1 MKRIPYLWSVLVI
14 ALLSATSCS
23 GPAEKPP
30 RPLIIADPVPPPLNA
45 TPTDRQNTES
55 ALEATENMGA
65 GILELTVNNAIL
77 MAVSNNI
84 SLEVE
89 RLNPQIRATY
99 EEQEK
104 AVFDPEIEGTVSTD
118 KTEEMQPTGSDI
130 TEMHEGSISLKKYFP
145 SGTILA
151 LGVTGE
157 KSDSDWF
164 NPRYEAQTRLGL
176 TFTQALMRG
185 FGAEAN
191 LARLRQSR
199 LETQISNYEL
209 RGFAEHLVAEVE
221 QAYWDYAL
229 ALRKIEIVEESLKV
243 AEQQLAETKEMI
255 IVGTMAESEMAAVQA
270 EVAEQMQEIIDA
282 KSAKETAKLRL
293 VQLLNPPGFDRWSRE
308 IKPIHPPELPKA
320 TIEEIGL
327 HMAVAMKMRPE
338 INQAR
343 LNFQKGEIEIVR
355 TKNGLLPVMDLFIT
369 LGKSGYAESFSRS
382 VDDLTGHGYDVGLGI
397 KVEYPLFNR
406 DAEATHRRAT
416 LELEQF
422 GKALDN
428 LSQIIEMDVRKAHIE
443 VERTRKQIAASSA
456 TREFQEEKLRIE
468 TEKFRV
474 GRSTN
479 FMVAQ
484 AQRDLLLSRIN
495 EVEAAVDYLKAL
507 VDFYRLEGSLLERR
521 GIEAPGR
528 ELSTKF

>member
-1 MKRIPYLWSVLVI
+1 VLVV
-14 ALLSATSCS
+14 ALLSAASCL
-23 GPAEKPP
+23 GPAKKPQ
-30 RPLIIADPVPPPLNA
+30 LNLVSADPIPLPQDA
-45 TPTDRQNTES
+45 IPTDRQHTES
-55 ALEATENMGA
+55 SLETTENMGA
-65 GILELTVNNAIL
+65 GILELTVNAAIL
-77 MAVSNNI
+77 MSVSNNI

-89 RLNPQIRATY
+89 RLNPPIRATY
-99 EEQEK
+99 EKQEK
-104 AVFDPEIEGTVSTD
+104 AVFDPVIEGTVSTD
-118 KTEEMQPTGSDI
+118 KTEEIQPTGSDI
-130 TEMHEGSISLKKYFP
+130 TQVHEAGISLQKYFP
-145 SGTILA
+145 SGTRLT
-151 LGVTGE
+151 LGVNGE

-185 FGAEAN
+185 YGAEAN

-209 RGFAEHLVAEVE
+209 RGFAERLVAEVE

-255 IVGTMAESEMAAVQA
+255 IVGAMAESEMAAVQA
-270 EVAEQMQEIIDA
+270 EVAEQKQEIIDA

-293 VQLLNPPGFDRWSRE
+293 VQLLNPPGLDPWSRE
-308 IKPIHPPELPKA
+308 IKPVHPPELPEA
-320 TIEEIGL
+320 TIEEIDRHL
-327 HMAVAMKMRPE
+327 AVAMKLRPE

-343 LNFQKGEIEIVR
+343 SNFQKGELEIAR

-382 VDDLTGHGYDVGLGI
+382 VENLTGHGYDVGLGLR
-397 KVEYPLFNR
+397 VEYPLFNR
-406 DAEATHRRAT
+406 NAEATHRRAK

-422 GKALDN
+422 GKALEN
-428 LSQIIEMDVRKAHIE
+428 LSQIIEVDVRKAHIE
-443 VERTRKQIAASSA
+443 VERTREQIAASSA

-468 TEKFRV
+468 REKFRV

-484 AQRDLLLSRIN
+484 AHRDLLLSRIN
-495 EVEAAVDYLKAL
+495 EVEAVVDYLKAL
-507 VDFYRLEGSLLERR
+507 VDFYRLEGSLLARR
-521 GIEAPGR
+521 GIEAPDPG
-528 ELSTKF
+528 LSTKF